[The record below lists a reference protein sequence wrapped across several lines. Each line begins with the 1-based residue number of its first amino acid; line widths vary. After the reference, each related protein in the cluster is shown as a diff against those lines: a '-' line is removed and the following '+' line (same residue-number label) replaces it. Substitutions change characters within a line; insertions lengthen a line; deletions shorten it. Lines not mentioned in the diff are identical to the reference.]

1 MKRLYLIVVLI
12 PVGFGILLFSSMVF
26 ESIFDHMYPSSK
38 DVHLL
43 IIGSAKVGM
52 TTVWGVGVI
61 APMVLLWRMTMRLLL
76 KENLPYRNI
85 TCLLIYTIFNNGWIL
100 IGLSLLSKSGL
111 EEFED
116 MPALV
121 WWSASFVSCALTYWY
136 NLRISKFSG
145 LNLRLLLRG
154 RTILA
159 ISLFMSA
166 IQLSLY
172 AIMMK
177 LLSLL

>member
-1 MKRLYLIVVLI
+1 MLVPL
-12 PVGFGILLFSSMVF
+12 GFGLLLFCSMVF
-26 ESIFDHMYPSSK
+26 GSIFDHIYPSSK

-61 APMVLLWRMTMRLLL
+61 APMVMLLRMTLRLLL
-76 KENLPYRNI
+76 KENFPYRNI
-85 TCLLIYTIFNNGWIL
+85 TCLLIFTIFYNGLIL

-136 NLRISKFSG
+136 NLQTSKFPG
-145 LNLRLLLRG
+145 LNLRLRLEG
-154 RTILA
+154 QTILA

-166 IQLSLY
+166 MQLTLY